1 MAKRI
6 LLVEDTNQ
14 TRVLCAPG
22 RSKLSVI
29 QTRRRFLTAL
39 SLAGAAGL
47 IRTSRALAGE
57 GPLETTS
64 VRFMRTPSLC
74 HAPQFVAEELLR
86 AEGFSEIRY
95 IEGASSAEINE
106 AVASG
111 KVDFNTHFA
120 PQWASVIDGGGAVTV
135 LSGVHVGCFELFG
148 KEGIRGVGDLKGKTV
163 GVAALGSSDHL
174 FVSVIAAHIGLDPV
188 NDIHWITSQ
197 SPTPAELFAEGKI
210 DACLGLPPVPQELRA
225 RHLGHVVVNSA
236 MDRPWSQY
244 FCCMLAGNRE
254 FVRNHPVATKRVL
267 RAVLKAADLCAS
279 EPAAAAQRLVEGR
292 FTARYDDALQT
303 IRDVPYDKWREYDP
317 EDTMRFYAL
326 RLHELGFVKSTPQKI
341 IADGTDWRFFDEV
354 KRELKA

>member
-1 MAKRI
+1 
-6 LLVEDTNQ
+6 L
-14 TRVLCAPG
+14 P
-22 RSKLSVI
+22 VI
-29 QTRRRFLTAL
+29 QTRRRFLTSL

-47 IRTSRALAGE
+47 IRTPRSLADE

-95 IEGASSAEINE
+95 IDGASSAEINE

-148 KEGIRGVGDLKGKTV
+148 REGIRSIGDLKGKTV

-174 FVSVIAAHIGLDPV
+174 FVSVMAAHIGLDPV

-267 RAVLKAADLCAS
+267 RAVLKAADLCATQ
-279 EPAAAAQRLVEGR
+279 PVAAAQRLVDGR
-292 FTARYDDALQT
+292 FAARYDDALQT

-326 RLHELGFVKSTPQKI
+326 RLHEIGAVKSSPQKI
-341 IADGTDWRFFDEV
+341 IADGTDWRFLEEV

>member
-1 MAKRI
+1 
-6 LLVEDTNQ
+6 
-14 TRVLCAPG
+14 
-22 RSKLSVI
+22 LSII
-29 QTRRRFLTAL
+29 QTRRRFLTSL

-47 IRTSRALAGE
+47 IRTPRSLAAE
-57 GPLETTS
+57 GQLETTS

-86 AEGFSEIRY
+86 AEGFSEIQY
-95 IEGASSAEINE
+95 VDGASSAEINP

-148 KEGIRGVGDLKGKTV
+148 KEGIRSIGDLKGKTV

-174 FVSVIAAHIGLDPV
+174 FVSVMAAHIGLDPV

-279 EPAAAAQRLVEGR
+279 EPAAAAQRLVNGR
-292 FTARYDDALQT
+292 FAARYDYALQT
-303 IRDVPYDKWREYDP
+303 IRDIPYDKWREYDP

-326 RLHELGFVKSTPQKI
+326 RLHEIGAVKSSPQKI
-341 IADGTDWRFFDEV
+341 IADGTDWRFLDQV